1 MKKGIFISAL
11 IVAAGILAY
20 VFYPH
25 PQAHPALRLYAGAG
39 LRPAVEKLVAAFESE
54 TGIQVAPD
62 YGGSGLILSRAIA
75 DDQADLFLPGDAWYV
90 DRLQAKSSKVAE
102 QETVAYFVP
111 AIIVSRGNPKGIH
124 GLEDLAMPGVR
135 IGLGDPKACQIG
147 RVSAKIL
154 EQAGIH
160 PDPAALQQS
169 LTVNELGVWVKTR
182 NVDAAIVWDAIAKN
196 IAADVDI
203 IPIPAA
209 RTIISKVVLA
219 SLNQSRSPGDCKRFL
234 AFVKSAEGE
243 AILRKAGYRVDD
255 PTRWM
260 PPTK

>member
-1 MKKGIFISAL
+1 MRKGIIFIAI

-25 PQAHPALRLYAGAG
+25 PPAHPALRLYAGAG
-39 LRPAVEKLVAAFESE
+39 LRPAVEKLVSAFESK
-54 TGIQVAPD
+54 TGIQVEPD
-62 YGGSGLILSRAIA
+62 YGGSGLILSRAKA
-75 DDQADLFLPGDAWYV
+75 DDRADLFLPGDAWYV
-90 DRLQAKSSKVAE
+90 NRLQTLSNKVAE
-102 QETVAYFVP
+102 RETVAYFVP
-111 AIIVSRGNPKGIH
+111 AIIVTRGNPKGIH
-124 GLEDLAMPGVR
+124 GLEDLARPDVR
-135 IGLGDPKACQIG
+135 TGLGDPKACQIG

-160 PDPAALQQS
+160 PAPAGLQQS

-209 RTIISKVVLA
+209 RAIISEVVLA
-219 SLNQSRSPGDCKRFL
+219 SLKESRAPEDCKRFL
-234 AFVKSAEGE
+234 AFVKSSEGE
-243 AILRKAGYRVDD
+243 AILREAGYRVDN
-255 PTRWM
+255 PAG
-260 PPTK
+260 P